1 MQSKVFGSY
10 KLALKWFSFQV
21 GIVHF
26 NSRLFISNSDN
37 NLAATAAAAAALDGS
52 DQLKDKCLIY

>member
-37 NLAATAAAAAALDGS
+37 NHAATAAAAALDGS